1 VVASVVAVFVI
12 GCGGADKPAA
22 QNSSTPTS
30 TPGISTL
37 GTSALGT
44 SALGRSTPDAAKADA
59 ATVALATAATITQ
72 ADLGAGWTVFS
83 APKPAEPVSGTDC
96 AAKSTFAELP
106 LDARRLGAQL
116 QMEGVR
122 WYVFSA
128 AAVFPDGAKAQSWV
142 DTRKDAGY
150 IDCRRIELE
159 KEQKATDA
167 RFLVATEATT
177 TAGLGTGGY
186 EGYVRYQ
193 LKADI
198 GAGPQN
204 SNASFDRHTYR
215 VGRTVVTVS
224 IDILSAT
231 TDPPGLETKM
241 SEAVTRALTNVYARI
256 NA

>member
-1 VVASVVAVFVI
+1 VAVFVV
-12 GCGGADKPAA
+12 GCGGAEKPAA
-22 QNSSTPTS
+22 QNYSTPTS
-30 TPGISTL
+30 TPGTSTP